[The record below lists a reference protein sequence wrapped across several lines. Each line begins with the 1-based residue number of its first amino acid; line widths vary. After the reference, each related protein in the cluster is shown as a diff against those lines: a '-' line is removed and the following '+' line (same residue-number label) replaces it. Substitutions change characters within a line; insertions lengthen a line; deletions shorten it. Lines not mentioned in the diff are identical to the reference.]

1 MAVLVVELDSVE
13 VLVLEV
19 VGLVEGLVVVVMED

>member
-1 MAVLVVELDSVE
+1 MTAAMCGA

-19 VGLVEGLVVVVMED
+19 VGLPRVRPKKSVNIY